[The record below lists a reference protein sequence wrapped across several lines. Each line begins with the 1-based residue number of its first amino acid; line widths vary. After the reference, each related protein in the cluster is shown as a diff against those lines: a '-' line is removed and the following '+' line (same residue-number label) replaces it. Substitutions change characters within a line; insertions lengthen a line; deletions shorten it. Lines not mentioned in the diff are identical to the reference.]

1 MCLFRWQVTK
11 ATTHTRLAS
20 YNIIE
25 NKRSLGEIKIVGR
38 DMIYRLHLSLGTFTP
53 CTAPT
58 GTLQMTT
65 DAIKSLQSDYCLRIS
80 IPIMPI
86 TLLDLPL
93 FTYLS
98 LKPHDVLPC
107 LGNLLMIS
115 A

>member
-1 MCLFRWQVTK
+1 MLQLVT
-11 ATTHTRLAS
+11 
-20 YNIIE
+20 I
-25 NKRSLGEIKIVGR
+25 RSVGL
-38 DMIYRLHLSLGTFTP
+38 IYRLHFPLGNFIP

-65 DAIKSLQSDYCLRIS
+65 DVIKSLRSDYCLRIS

-98 LKPHDVLPC
+98 LKAHDVLPC
-107 LGNLLMIS
+107 LSNLFIIS